1 MSPEHPHCL
10 ILGAGSQLTPFLSQR
25 LAALGYQG
33 TCVSRTPPS
42 ATPAIHPA
50 FPWRRVDLAE
60 APDWPV
66 TEHAIAFSVLPLWL
80 LPAHVPALAASG
92 VQQLIAFSS
101 TSVFAKADSPDPAEQ
116 ALAERLAEAEAAMAA
131 ACEAAGIPWTILRPT
146 LIYGSGRDQNVSAV
160 ARFIRRYGFFPVAHP
175 ASGLRQPV
183 HADDLAQ
190 AAVAAIA
197 NPKAFNRAFNLPG
210 GETLSYRA
218 MVERIFEAMG
228 RSPRLLSLPTG
239 LLQGLMPIV
248 QHRLPYRYSP
258 ALFLRMNQDLAFDA
272 EPARASLG
280 YAPRAFSPVWGTSE
294 DLAP

>member
-1 MSPEHPHCL
+1 MSHEPPHGL

-25 LAALGYQG
+25 LAAIGYQG
-33 TCVSRTPPS
+33 TCVSRTPPP
-42 ATPAIHPA
+42 ATPPIHPA

-60 APDWPV
+60 APNWPAA
-66 TEHAIAFSVLPLWL
+66 EGAIVFSVLPLWL
-80 LPAHVPALAASG
+80 LAAHIPALAASG

-116 ALAERLAEAEAAMAA
+116 ALAERLAEAESATAA

-175 ASGLRQPV
+175 AAGLRQPV

-190 AAVAAIA
+190 AAVAAVG
-197 NPKAFNRAFNLPG
+197 NPEAFNRAFDLPG
-210 GETLSYRA
+210 GETLTYREMISCIFKSLGRA
-218 MVERIFEAMG
+218 PRI
-228 RSPRLLSLPTG
+228 LPLPSG
-239 LLQGLMPIV
+239 LLQVAMPII

-272 EPARASLG
+272 QPAVEALR
-280 YAPRAFSPVWGTSE
+280 YAPRPFEP
-294 DLAP
+294 